1 MTLPPFI
8 PPLPISSPPNT
19 RLYYKLVTMA
29 ELDELDA
36 FGIPVNVRHAPQTAL
51 AVWQYVH
58 QLAEPLA
65 DPRRPASPYTH
76 VCVLCAEELHRDRAL
91 GAPATWR
98 KALMRQRMSTNAL
111 KHMER
116 RHPGVPCEG
125 RGRSNT
131 AAALKRN
138 APNDP
143 TAPPAKRGRK
153 PNRSRLQPQQQPKD
167 EVLVPAFD
175 PTAPVEAV
183 GRPNKPAVA
192 SRPAAAA
199 LSTEQLH
206 FLLNRWLISAGL
218 PHEATENVELRHLLA
233 SASRTPTLELS
244 SRAAFDTHLEM
255 EFAQFALGVAQFL
268 KAEWDAAAGRPFL
281 SARAES
287 CGTASGADVWTLSV
301 SLVDSQWRQVS
312 LVLVGQPVI
321 SPSTGDDDG
330 SGSPTRKMVRDKLT
344 DTYGL
349 ELEAFQK
356 FSVLDR
362 VDAPFVKTGQAD
374 DLLHLVTASVLAALG
389 LVDGALYPPADGAIR
404 EIERV
409 LERLLQLFQDPARK
423 SKLFQIGEFYHAQL
437 ALGDVESPTRLG
449 YMCELLRRSC
459 RNFSTYSRFFA
470 TAPGDEDMQLWTQLS
485 PDDWMTI
492 VELEA
497 VLSQLSTQFDLDVRH
512 PRRVSSSY
520 AFFFRRLLDVTLN
533 AKTFKC
539 LPLDGSSHA
548 DELGAR
554 ESRPAE
560 SFTTTTREFLMR
572 ARQQIDER
580 FPAAAQPSEIK
591 AMLLDPRVKSKVDSL
606 IGDAVAV
613 ATAKQ
618 ELRQEHHSIFMT
630 LAERELAAKGTV
642 DEVGAQHA
650 QEAAD
655 DDPTDSDEDEM
666 SALLAMDGPSKAA
679 KQPLVSVSNGSG
691 PSTGGSGPGAAATRA
706 LELEQAEQEAWDRW
720 QELVVEWEHFASSDA
735 IFLKNGQ
742 YNVAK
747 LYQHVD
753 VLQWFKKSGANLYP
767 AVAVLA
773 RMYLGRPFASVS
785 HNQFVDELTDWDF
798 ALRTPSDVARAEKLR
813 LMKQN
818 WSQWK
823 ELSADGGRD
832 RRGNKR
838 AAII

>member
-1 MTLPPFI
+1 
-8 PPLPISSPPNT
+8 
-19 RLYYKLVTMA
+19 MA
-29 ELDELDA
+29 ELAELDS
-36 FGIPVNVRHAPQTAL
+36 FGIPVSVRHAPQTAL
-51 AVWQYVH
+51 AVWH
-58 QLAEPLA
+58 
-65 DPRRPASPYTH
+65 PYTH

-138 APNDP
+138 APSDP

-153 PNRSRLQPQQQPKD
+153 PTRQRLQQQQQPKD

-206 FLLNRWLISAGL
+206 FLLNR
-218 PHEATENVELRHLLA
+218 
-233 SASRTPTLELS
+233 
-244 SRAAFDTHLEM
+244 
-255 EFAQFALGVAQFL
+255 
-268 KAEWDAAAGRPFL
+268 
-281 SARAES
+281 
-287 CGTASGADVWTLSV
+287 CGTASGADVWTLSA

-312 LVLVGQPVI
+312 LVLVGQP
-321 SPSTGDDDG
+321 
-330 SGSPTRKMVRDKLT
+330 LA

-404 EIERV
+404 EIER
-409 LERLLQLFQDPARK
+409 LFQDPARK

-449 YMCELLRRSC
+449 YVCELLRRSC

-497 VLSQLSTQFDLDVRH
+497 VLNQLSTQFDLDVRH

-642 DEVGAQHA
+642 DEVGAQHS
-650 QEAAD
+650 QETAD

-666 SALLAMDGPSKAA
+666 SALLAMDGPSKSA

-818 WSQWK
+818 WSHVQ
-823 ELSADGGRD
+823 S
-832 RRGNKR
+832 RRAQRGHAVSR
-838 AAII
+838 AVSHATNARHEAT